1 MDLNAEIIKS
11 LEKTPAENAD
21 RTISNVLGDHYQF
34 VSSPI
39 LNPSPDEQV
48 AMQQVKPSRNFDAK
62 VEPLVRRQA
71 IPNRS
76 WNSGS
81 YVVVHENGKF
91 VLNSLTPRTFLGFQ
105 LKDKETTVHT
115 TMGGNGV
122 EQMISFIDNSSLPS
136 DVKTDLTNRLSASA
150 GIRLGEV
157 LDEVRNTG
165 TFTSAMYNSNDYVL
179 QVSPTGLV
187 AEGFYDTGFS
197 WGNNINELPD
207 F

>member
-11 LEKTPAENAD
+11 LEKTPVENAD

-48 AMQQVKPSRNFDAK
+48 AMQQVKPSRNFNAK

-76 WNSGS
+76 WSSGS

-91 VLNSLTPRTFLGFQ
+91 VLQFFDTTHIFGFPIEGQ
-105 LKDKETTVHT
+105 RN
-115 TMGGNGV
+115 NG
-122 EQMISFIDNSSLPS
+122 SHDNGW
-136 DVKTDLTNRLSASA
+136 KRC
-150 GIRLGEV
+150 
-157 LDEVRNTG
+157 
-165 TFTSAMYNSNDYVL
+165 
-179 QVSPTGLV
+179 
-187 AEGFYDTGFS
+187 
-197 WGNNINELPD
+197 
-207 F
+207 